1 MSAYIEVVYYN
12 KKIMKLDSI
21 ERSYIT
27 KKHDEMRAY
36 IESNVRLYLT
46 KNNIIK

>member
-1 MSAYIEVVYYN
+1 MRAYIEVVYY
-12 KKIMKLDSI
+12 
-21 ERSYIT
+21 